1 MAGLAIPLPERPHYL
16 PHSCTPYIVQDWDV
30 GPNTLHSFWVALS
43 GFPDSYV
50 HVLVVL
56 KTLSPIC
63 CRWFKLAFPRTFFG
77 MLRWHEIPA
86 GQELEEPVGLLGG
99 LEPPHRRR
107 RLSKGR
113 DLPPP
118 LLPLTF
124 AACVPTKATTIQF
137 PPLAGTGGVFFL
149 VSEREKLVFGGSL
162 LLRVEV
168 QSRQAWSIV
177 STARRKRAGCAAG
190 TVRKAP
196 DKSDRPETFTRVTR
210 AEGPRAIAVEN

>member
-30 GPNTLHSFWVALS
+30 GPDTLHSFWVALS

-63 CRWFKLAFPRTFFG
+63 CRWFKMVFPRTFFG

-124 AACVPTKATTIQF
+124 AACVPTKATTNSR
-137 PPLAGTGGVFFL
+137 LSRELEAGSFLGVGKRKNLSRRHQSTPTSGSPKPSSL
-149 VSEREKLVFGGSL
+149 VDCLDCATVAGRLCC
-162 LLRVEV
+162 
-168 QSRQAWSIV
+168 
-177 STARRKRAGCAAG
+177 RRC
-190 TVRKAP
+190 
-196 DKSDRPETFTRVTR
+196 S
-210 AEGPRAIAVEN
+210 